1 MTKMTWHPKKEERE
15 IVFLYHKFFN
25 RGDRLRK
32 GNAMPGIEDMAS
44 KLESFIYDVVDRESC
59 RQDLL
64 DELKKLNKI
73 VNYSE
78 CRDPELVKIMMQD
91 VFREHCLSAERF
103 DWIAQTNGRLCN
115 FIWSFL
121 LSSTRNMRG
130 LQCNQSLVFDDEDE
144 NNSRQEPI
152 VDIFRRDENEYLELN
167 LPVHVNT
174 SHDKKRYIVRFFDL
188 WDVPLHS
195 KENQMANFE
204 DIWGQIKNKS
214 KMEDWLVNNEGM
226 AEWAWNYTFKTYLG
240 FKNPI
245 WLDLSGVNKNEN
257 AKQAM
262 ITLYDLLSVAHRK
275 ILMSSLSKSGSQQK
289 YRTNS
294 ASEARTAM
302 SIQLS
307 DERKNML
314 RKMASDSNRKIY
326 QVVED
331 MIDQEYQK
339 RYSR

>member
-44 KLESFIYDVVDRESC
+44 KLESFTYDVVDRESC

-121 LSSTRNMRG
+121 LSSTRNMKG
-130 LQCNQSLVFDDEDE
+130 LQCNQSLVFDH
-144 NNSRQEPI
+144 RQ
-152 VDIFRRDENEYLELN
+152 DL
-167 LPVHVNT
+167 
-174 SHDKKRYIVRFFDL
+174 KR
-188 WDVPLHS
+188 
-195 KENQMANFE
+195 
-204 DIWGQIKNKS
+204 
-214 KMEDWLVNNEGM
+214 
-226 AEWAWNYTFKTYLG
+226 
-240 FKNPI
+240 
-245 WLDLSGVNKNEN
+245 
-257 AKQAM
+257 
-262 ITLYDLLSVAHRK
+262 
-275 ILMSSLSKSGSQQK
+275 
-289 YRTNS
+289 
-294 ASEARTAM
+294 
-302 SIQLS
+302 
-307 DERKNML
+307 
-314 RKMASDSNRKIY
+314 
-326 QVVED
+326 
-331 MIDQEYQK
+331 
-339 RYSR
+339 